1 MAGSESGSG
10 QRRSLVCVPDYA
22 NSLPV
27 VARSPCQSGLPSSTG
42 SCQVGPPTSPW
53 PKRPRCSISLTNGSV
68 VDCGRSAGKS
78 GSATP
83 QGAAT
88 SVPSV
93 FQTSRLAYGR
103 PAGRATGGSQAP
115 LRSVGPCRP
124 ATGPILVWCRSAFVS
139 VVFGSTGEPPDA
151 DLHVR
156 WCGRGRVDL
165 GPSPINRHTARST
178 CCIRGVYLAPRT
190 RAAGSAETA
199 GGFMEKDRAA
209 RPAPS
214 LAPEHDWT
222 AASQLIRPA
231 LRPKG
236 TSGSDGRNLR
246 VPTGNAG
253 PGKPLVK
260 SGPAD
265 LAIVYVLPGKGFD
278 VVVGV
283 DHLLA
288 WGVGP
293 DEIHEAAIAN
303 LGAWSGEA
311 SWVDEI
317 DGRRRVVWSDL
328 GEGLDAARILLEDV
342 RERLAADLGP
352 GCRILIGL
360 PERDLLIAAGLAAGD
375 DEFASLFADYVDRKR

>member
-1 MAGSESGSG
+1 VEN
-10 QRRSLVCVPDYA
+10 D
-22 NSLPV
+22 
-27 VARSPCQSGLPSSTG
+27 
-42 SCQVGPPTSPW
+42 
-53 PKRPRCSISLTNGSV
+53 
-68 VDCGRSAGKS
+68 
-78 GSATP
+78 
-83 QGAAT
+83 
-88 SVPSV
+88 
-93 FQTSRLAYGR
+93 
-103 PAGRATGGSQAP
+103 
-115 LRSVGPCRP
+115 
-124 ATGPILVWCRSAFVS
+124 
-139 VVFGSTGEPPDA
+139 
-151 DLHVR
+151 
-156 WCGRGRVDL
+156 RV
-165 GPSPINRHTARST
+165 
-178 CCIRGVYLAPRT
+178 
-190 RAAGSAETA
+190 
-199 GGFMEKDRAA
+199 A

-246 VPTGNAG
+246 VPTGSAG

-293 DEIHEAAIAN
+293 DEIHAAAISN

-328 GEGLDAARILLEDV
+328 GEGLDAARILLDDV

-375 DEFASLFADYVDRKR
+375 EEFASLFADYVADRAHTADEPIDDRVFELVDGELILLQA